1 MEKMHHR
8 FINPLTPGPFLPK
21 THFLDILEIFSLD
34 MSQISSNLL
43 EKALQY
49 DSMPFFLLASRFT
62 TFCSS
67 MRGKFWMMKRP
78 TSLGFWL
85 FNFFF
90 FAFPCSRF
98 VIFLLQSLTIY
109 WASFQFKKFR
119 EGIIELGNFYHG
131 VATCSHRKFCSEVL
145 SIFEHIS
152 GSIVPITLIWVS
164 LKRSFPT
171 AELEYR

>member
-43 EKALQY
+43 KKALQY

-78 TSLGFWL
+78 TSLGFWF

-90 FAFPCSRF
+90 CLSLFSCCYLFAA
-98 VIFLLQSLTIY
+98 VIDHLLGYLPVQKIPRRHNRVGQFLPWS
-109 WASFQFKKFR
+109 
-119 EGIIELGNFYHG
+119 
-131 VATCSHRKFCSEVL
+131 SHV
-145 SIFEHIS
+145 
-152 GSIVPITLIWVS
+152 
-164 LKRSFPT
+164 
-171 AELEYR
+171 